1 MNLRQKTV
9 DAVRILSAEAIQR
22 ANSGHPGLPRFRAH
36 RRHAV
41 LRFFD
46 VQP

>member
-22 ANSGHPGLPRFRAH
+22 ANSGLN
-36 RRHAV
+36 V
-41 LRFFD
+41 EK
-46 VQP
+46 